1 MDPLTGEVE
10 ESMDVDVLNGA
21 GPDDDVGTEAEDP
34 EHQFMKGVAYI
45 YRNVLNNIIIIY
57 VKKNIWSLY
66 YFYT

>member
-21 GPDDDVGTEAEDP
+21 GPDDDVGTVAEDP

-45 YRNVLNNIIIIY
+45 YRNVL
-57 VKKNIWSLY
+57 
-66 YFYT
+66 